1 VWTRRPEVK
10 AVNRI
15 LGLAAVALLSV
26 AVPLAASAQDDRLRS
41 DFAAIIQGLNDN
53 TFGPFHEAIN
63 EREFTGRILGT
74 RVIDDDA
81 KRYLASDFRGI
92 IERSFAAAFPPP
104 RNEDEAGSEILGTIV
119 AFDADNGRA
128 RALVRFEARGF
139 RYSFHAYDLVLRGS
153 NVRIVDWFD
162 FYQGA
167 WFSEQIGNAL
177 LRMVPTQASVA
188 SILDVSRPSQG
199 QLFQVGELLKAA
211 RDSNMQRFF
220 QIRDGLE
227 EALRMDPF
235 VVSLNYEI
243 CRRLGDPARLQG
255 AVGEIVETFPND
267 ARFSLSLA
275 EYYVQRRR
283 FDDAIVEFGRLEES
297 LGHKDAV
304 IESLKATAAMALGDF
319 ERAEALAVSAT
330 EVDPSHELSWWTL
343 LRTRTAAKD
352 YAGAVEAMT
361 VLEERFG
368 ELLIPQTLRRDRFLR
383 VLIDQPEY
391 QEWRAA
397 RDAA

>member
-1 VWTRRPEVK
+1 VN

-15 LGLAAVALLSV
+15 LGLAAVVSLFVAL
-26 AVPLAASAQDDRLRS
+26 PQAAPAQDDGLRS
-41 DFAAIIQGLNDN
+41 DFEAVIQGLNDN
-53 TFGPFHEAIN
+53 TFAAFHEAIN
-63 EREFTGRILGT
+63 EREFTGRIYGT
-74 RVIDDDA
+74 RVIEDDA

-92 IERSFAAAFPPP
+92 VERSFVAAFPPP
-104 RNEDEAGSEILGTIV
+104 RNQDEAGSEITGTVV
-119 AFDADNGRA
+119 AFDADAGKA
-128 RALVRFEARGF
+128 RALVRYEARGF
-139 RYSFHAYDLVLRGS
+139 RYSYHAYDLVQRGNS
-153 NVRIVDWFD
+153 VAIVDWFD

-188 SILDVSRPSQG
+188 SILDLSRPSEG

-211 RDSNMQRFF
+211 RDSNPQRFF

-227 EALRMDPF
+227 ESLQKDPF

-243 CRRLGDPARLQG
+243 CRSLGDPARLQG
-255 AVGEIVETFPND
+255 AVGEIAETFPDD

-283 FDDAIVEFGRLEES
+283 FGEAIEEFERLGAS
-297 LGHKDAV
+297 LGHKDGV
-304 IESLKATAAMALGDF
+304 IESLKATAAMALGEFD
-319 ERAEALAVSAT
+319 RAQSLALGAT
-330 EVDPSHELSWWTL
+330 AAEPTLELGWWTL
-343 LRTRTAAKD
+343 LRTRTAAEN
-352 YAGAVEAMT
+352 YVGAVEAMT

-383 VLIDQPEY
+383 ILIDQPEY

>member
-1 VWTRRPEVK
+1 M
-10 AVNRI
+10 NRI
-15 LGLAAVALLSV
+15 LGLATVAFLIV
-26 AVPLAASAQDDRLRS
+26 TVPQAASAQDDRLRS
-41 DFAAIIQGLNDN
+41 EFAAIIQGLNDN
-53 TFGPFHEAIN
+53 TFGPFHNAVN
-63 EREFTGRILGT
+63 EREFTARIYGT
-74 RVIDDDA
+74 RVIDEDA

-119 AFDADNGRA
+119 AFDADGGKA

-139 RYSFHAYDLVLRGS
+139 RYSFHAYDLVLRGNS
-153 NVRIVDWFD
+153 ARIVDWFD

-211 RDSNMQRFF
+211 RDSNAQRFF

-255 AVGEIVETFPND
+255 AVGEILETYPND
-267 ARFSLSLA
+267 ARFSLGLA
-275 EYYVQRRR
+275 QFYVQRGR
-283 FDDAIVEFGRLEES
+283 FGEAIAEFERLEES
-297 LGHKDAV
+297 LGHKDGV
-304 IESLKATAAMALGDF
+304 VESLKATAAMALGEF
-319 ERAEALAVSAT
+319 ERAQSLAVSAT
-330 EVDPSHELSWWTL
+330 ETEPALKLGWWTL
-343 LRTRTAAKD
+343 LRTRTAAED

-368 ELLIPQTLRRDRFLR
+368 ELLIPQKLRRDRFLR
-383 VLIDQPEY
+383 VLIEQPEY
-391 QEWRAA
+391 EEWRAA

>member
-1 VWTRRPEVK
+1 M
-10 AVNRI
+10 NRVF
-15 LGLAAVALLSV
+15 GLAAVALLIV
-26 AVPLAASAQDDRLRS
+26 AVPQAASAQDDRLRS
-41 DFAAIIQGLNDN
+41 EFAAIIEGLNDN

-63 EREFTGRILGT
+63 ERDFTARIFGT

-81 KRYLASDFRGI
+81 KRYLAEDFRGI

-119 AFDADNGRA
+119 AFDADNGKA

-139 RYSFHAYDLVLRGS
+139 RFSFHAYDLVLSG
-153 NVRIVDWFD
+153 NTVRVVDWFD

-188 SILDVSRPSQG
+188 SILDVPRPSQG

-227 EALRMDPF
+227 EVLRMDPF
-235 VVSLNYEI
+235 VVSLNYDI

-255 AVGEIVETFPND
+255 AAGEIAQTFPND

-283 FDDAIVEFGRLEES
+283 FGEAIVELERLEES
-297 LGHKDAV
+297 LGHRDGV
-304 IESLKATAAMALGDF
+304 VESLKATAAMALGEF
-319 ERAEALAVSAT
+319 ERAQALAVSAT
-330 EVDPSHELSWWTL
+330 EAEPALELGWWTL
-343 LRTRTAAKD
+343 LRTRTAAGD
-352 YAGAVEAMT
+352 YAAAVEAMT
-361 VLEERFG
+361 ILEEQFDK
-368 ELLIPQTLRRDRFLR
+368 LLIPQTLRRDRFLR

-391 QEWRAA
+391 KEWRAA

>member
-1 VWTRRPEVK
+1 MH
-10 AVNRI
+10 RI
-15 LGLAAVALLSV
+15 LGLAAVALLV
-26 AVPLAASAQDDRLRS
+26 AAMPYASSAQDDRLRS
-41 DFAAIIQGLNDN
+41 QFAAVIQGLNDN
-53 TFGPFHEAIN
+53 TFGAFHDAVN
-63 EREFTGRILGT
+63 ERELTARIYGT

-81 KRYLASDFRGI
+81 KRYLTSDFRGI
-92 IERSFAAAFPPP
+92 VERSFVAAFPPP
-104 RNEDEAGSEILGTIV
+104 RSEDEAGGEILGTIV
-119 AFDADNGRA
+119 AFDADNGKA
-128 RALVRFEARGF
+128 RALVRFESRGF
-139 RYSFHAYDLVLRGS
+139 RYSYHAYDLALRS
-153 NVRIVDWFD
+153 NKVRIVDWFD

-167 WFSEQIGNAL
+167 WFSESIGSAL

-188 SILDVSRPSQG
+188 SVLDVSSPSRG

-227 EALRMDPF
+227 EALRTDPF

-255 AVGEIVETFPND
+255 AAGEIAQTFPGD

-283 FDDAIVEFGRLEES
+283 FGEALAEFERLEES
-297 LGHKDAV
+297 LGHKDGV
-304 IESLKATAAMALGDF
+304 IESLKATAAMALGEF
-319 ERAEALAVSAT
+319 ERAQALAVSAT
-330 EVDPSHELSWWTL
+330 EAEPTLELGWWTL
-343 LRTRTAAKD
+343 LRTHTAAQD
-352 YAGAVEAMT
+352 YAGAVAAMT

-368 ELLIPQTLRRDRFLR
+368 KLLIPQTLRRDRFLK

-391 QEWRAA
+391 KEWRAA